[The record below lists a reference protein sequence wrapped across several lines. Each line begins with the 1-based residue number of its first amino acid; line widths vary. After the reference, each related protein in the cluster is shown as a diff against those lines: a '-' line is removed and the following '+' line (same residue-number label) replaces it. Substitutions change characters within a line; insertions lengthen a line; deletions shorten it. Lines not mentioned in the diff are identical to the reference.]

1 MDSARKLPSVVFKL
15 VCVRIN
21 VFSGKTGIYF
31 MLLHQIMGIQKW
43 LRLQWDR
50 NLSLSVFSGEIGIS
64 GALGDEEIAGGNR
77 DLVGKVLSSHNF

>member
-1 MDSARKLPSVVFKL
+1 MVKGYR
-15 VCVRIN
+15 R
-21 VFSGKTGIYF
+21 
-31 MLLHQIMGIQKW
+31 
-43 LRLQWDR
+43 DR